1 MFMVLS
7 ISIANTSNHIQCLLL
22 SNQKS
27 EIQPTVINLHTNECS
42 QELHYYPFA
51 IKLDKRVGSCNTLN
65 DLPNRICVPNKTKDL
80 NIHVF
85 NMITGKNESKL
96 LAKDI
101 SCKFKCKFDGKNVTQ
116 INGGIMIN
124 GNANVK
130 NVVYLKNI
138 LFKICDM

>member
-7 ISIANTSNHIQCLLL
+7 ISIANTSNNIQCLLL
-22 SNQKS
+22 GNQKS
-27 EIQPTVINLHTNECS
+27 EIQPTVINLHTNEYS

-51 IKLDKRVGSCNTLN
+51 IKLDKCVGSCNTLN